1 MKRRQ
6 LRNYEERSECFSLR
20 LAWSAVSMVSIL
32 PAVVFCRSIM
42 CVDGSLCMV
51 SFRTKSACGM

>member
-32 PAVVFCRSIM
+32 PTVVFCRSIM

-51 SFRTKSACGM
+51 SFPD